1 MCPGTRKRTSGSE
14 QRQST
19 QDTIWRTGPGLELGQ
34 THAGMYC
41 QVVKLWLWLNMVFLL
56 NSAAVNSF
64 CLRAMAMAGLFWLSA
79 GLLFLLPHG
88 LCKKVQVP
96 QTRRQ
101 GDAKPLDP
109 LEKLHSSHR
118 HVGLF
123 SPVYWDA
130 TLRRQK
136 PCDKRPV
143 VKWQWGIK
151 AEEFPCGEP
160 KKLLI
165 SEEFNTG
172 EVEEYANEDTVVLIV
187 FYPPSF

>member
-109 LEKLHSSHR
+109 LEKLHSFKSQACR
-118 HVGLF
+118 AFQSCL
-123 SPVYWDA
+123 
-130 TLRRQK
+130 LRRHLTQTKTLWQK
-136 PCDKRPV
+136 
-143 VKWQWGIK
+143 
-151 AEEFPCGEP
+151 ACGE
-160 KKLLI
+160 
-165 SEEFNTG
+165 
-172 EVEEYANEDTVVLIV
+172 VAVRD
-187 FYPPSF
+187 